1 MRRVVEGWGDARPA
15 AITRAPRPALRP
27 FISVVWVSDEHGAA
41 DGDASDRERM
51 LGSGA
56 THLVFRLSDHPVR
69 LYDNVTDR
77 TATSMGYAVV
87 GGARATFYLRDT
99 PRPVRTV
106 GARLLPGAAALL
118 FCAPADKLAGRH
130 TPLVDLWGR
139 SAVEARERLLEA
151 AHPERQLD
159 LFEALL
165 AARLPQV
172 RGLHPAV
179 AHALARFPTTGD
191 VGAVVDETGYSH
203 RRFVAL
209 FRGAVGLPPK
219 LYCRVLRFQDALRLL
234 ATRPPLPLADV
245 ALAAGYSDQPHL
257 NREFRELGGVSPSEY
272 RAVAPA
278 SLLHV
283 PLPTRSIPSKTRSA
297 GRRMIGSERRIP

>member
-1 MRRVVEGWGDARPA
+1 MRRVVEGWGDARAA

-27 FISVVWVSDEHGAA
+27 FISVVWVSDRHGAA

-56 THLVFRLSDHPVR
+56 AHLVFRLSDHPVR
-69 LYDNVTDR
+69 LYDDVTDR
-77 TATSMGYAVV
+77 TGTSMGHAVV

-99 PRPVRTV
+99 SRPVRTV

-118 FCAPADKLAGRH
+118 FGAPADELAGRH
-130 TPLVDLWGR
+130 TPLLDLWGR

-165 AARLPQV
+165 AARLPEV

-234 ATRPPLPLADV
+234 ATRPPPPLADV

-257 NREFRELGGVSPSEY
+257 NREFRELAGVSPSEY
-272 RAVAPA
+272 RAAAPA

-283 PLPTRSIPSKTRSA
+283 PLPTRSISSKTRGA
-297 GRRMIGSERRIP
+297 GRRMIGVERSLP